1 MVDPLQPTQKPDTE
15 MIAVPKEIAV
25 SIQEIVN
32 LYRDHHKQRVIELLK
47 NLTFEIK
54 QDEIKQDEVTQDEV
68 TQDINYASLEN
79 KDQNKDQNKALVNYP
94 TSAESDTLSES
105 EFLKSWDDIFNV
117 QVYIDTDIF
126 GELDARPPALKE
138 VDHINIDSQTVIQHK
153 EATEAYVQS
162 WKELAQSM
170 SSLPDDLFTRLWT
183 TSEIAKLLECSP
195 SSLRR
200 ARRKEQLPIKVKSLI
215 LDCISHNGERSLWFV
230 RPE

>member
-1 MVDPLQPTQKPDTE
+1 VVDPLQPTQKPDAE

-32 LYRDHHKQRVIELLK
+32 LYRHHHKQRVIELLK
-47 NLTFEIK
+47 NLIFDVK
-54 QDEIKQDEVTQDEV
+54 QDVG
-68 TQDINYASLEN
+68 YASLEN
-79 KDQNKDQNKALVNYP
+79 KDLVNSP
-94 TSAESDTLSES
+94 TSLKVEVDDLSES

-138 VDHINIDSQTVIQHK
+138 ADHININSQTVIQHT

-170 SSLPDDLFTRLWT
+170 SSFPDDLFTRLWT
-183 TSEIAKLLECSP
+183 TSEIAKLLECPP
-195 SSLRR
+195 SILRR
-200 ARRKEQLPIKVKSLI
+200 ARRKKQLPVKVKNLI